1 MCLNELRQI
10 DVPDPISLLDHIAA
24 GHDKI
29 VEKSADMDH
38 IAAGHDKIVEKS
50 ADMRY
55 NKLLNFAGV
64 TGDFDDSRFRERNA
78 YEKWKKT

>member
-1 MCLNELRQI
+1 MQEGLR
-10 DVPDPISLLDHIAA
+10 DGYGTGTDYVTTDSKALCKLRSADFY
-24 GHDKI
+24 I
-29 VEKSADMDH
+29 VEKF
-38 IAAGHDKIVEKS
+38 

>member
-10 DVPDPISLLDHIAA
+10 DVPDPISLL
-24 GHDKI
+24 
-29 VEKSADMDH
+29 DH